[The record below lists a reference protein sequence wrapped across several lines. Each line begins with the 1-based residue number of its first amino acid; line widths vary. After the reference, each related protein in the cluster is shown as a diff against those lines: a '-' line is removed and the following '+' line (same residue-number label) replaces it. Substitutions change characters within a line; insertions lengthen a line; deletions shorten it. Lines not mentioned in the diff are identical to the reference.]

1 MIDIVWRAEPTRRAF
16 VNWAGKA
23 LRCGVAMAAFG
34 AVSLGPLTSQAASN
48 IEPEE
53 KVADTIKRL
62 FGANKLQDGASMMKL
77 DVPEIAEN
85 GSVVPVRLDTTLPT
99 SGAKHV
105 KKIYFIVDNNRR
117 PMAATFAFS
126 PDAGQA
132 LIGANLRLGGT
143 TPVRAVVEMSDG
155 GFFQVQKEVKVTVG
169 GCGG

>member
-1 MIDIVWRAEPTRRAF
+1 MFDRTWYAALTRRAF
-16 VNWAGKA
+16 MDWAGKT

-34 AVSLGPLTSQAASN
+34 AVAVGPLATLAATN

-53 KVADTIKRL
+53 KVAETIKRL
-62 FGANKLQDGASMMKL
+62 FGANTLQDGAAMLKL

-85 GSVVPVRLDTTLPT
+85 GSVVPARLDTTLPT
-99 SGAKHV
+99 SGAKYV
-105 KKIYFIVDNNRR
+105 KKVYFIIDNNRR
-117 PMAATFAFS
+117 PLAATFAFS

-143 TPVRAVVEMSDG
+143 TPVRAVVEMNDG
-155 GFFQVQKEVKVTVG
+155 GLFQVQKEVKVTVG

>member
-1 MIDIVWRAEPTRRAF
+1 MFDRIWCVEPTRRAF
-16 VNWAGKA
+16 MDWAGKT

-34 AVSLGPLTSQAASN
+34 AVAVGPLASQAATN

-53 KVADTIKRL
+53 KVAETIKRL
-62 FGANKLQDGASMMKL
+62 FGANKLQDGAALMKL
-77 DVPEIAEN
+77 DLPEIAEN

-99 SGAKHV
+99 AGAKYV
-105 KKIYFIVDNNRR
+105 KKVYFIVDNNRR
-117 PMAATFAFS
+117 PMAASFMFS

-143 TPVRAVVEMSDG
+143 TPVRAVVELNDG
-155 GFFQVQKEVKVTVG
+155 GLYQVQKEVKVTVG

>member
-1 MIDIVWRAEPTRRAF
+1 MIDLIWDVAPTRR
-16 VNWAGKA
+16 VLMDWAGKT
-23 LRCGVAMAAFG
+23 LRCGVAVAAFG
-34 AVSLGPLTSQAASN
+34 AVSMGPLASRAATN

-62 FGANKLQDGASMMKL
+62 FGANKLQDGAAMMKL
-77 DVPEIAEN
+77 DIPEIAEN

-99 SGAKHV
+99 TGARFV

-117 PMAATFAFS
+117 PMAASFAFS

-143 TPVRAVVEMSDG
+143 TPVRAVVELNDG
-155 GFFQVQKEVKVTVG
+155 GLYQVQKEVKVTVG